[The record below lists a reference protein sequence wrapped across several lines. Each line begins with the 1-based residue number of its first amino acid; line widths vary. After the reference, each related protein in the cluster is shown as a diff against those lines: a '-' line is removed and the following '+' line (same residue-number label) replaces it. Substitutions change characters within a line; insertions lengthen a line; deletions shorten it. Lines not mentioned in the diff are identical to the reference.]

1 MLAQLIKLTTTA
13 NKKKSGGSK
22 KIGRN
27 KAACSRYR
35 AENRWEKN
43 KVRRF
48 KNFLK
53 RTKQLKLWT
62 RVKGIKDWDI
72 IKLKIGNAG

>member
-1 MLAQLIKLTTTA
+1 MNEITISTT

-27 KAACSRYR
+27 KTVCARYR
-35 AENRWEKN
+35 SMNRWEKN

-48 KNFLK
+48 KKFLK
-53 RTKQLKLWT
+53 RTKQLRLWE
-62 RVKGIKDWDI
+62 RIKGIKDWDI

>member
-1 MLAQLIKLTTTA
+1 MLEQTINITTT

-35 AENRWEKN
+35 SMNVKEKN

-48 KNFLK
+48 KKFLK
-53 RTKQLKLWT
+53 HTNSSSC
-62 RVKGIKDWDI
+62 
-72 IKLKIGNAG
+72 GNASRASRIGISSNQR

>member
-1 MLAQLIKLTTTA
+1 MLEQTISITTT

-35 AENRWEKN
+35 SMNVREKN

-48 KNFLK
+48 KHFLK
-53 RTKQLKLWT
+53 RTKQLKLWE
-62 RVKGIKDWDI
+62 RIKGIKDWDI
-72 IKLKIGNAG
+72 IKSKVGNIG